1 MFLRYCTL
9 INLSFLL
16 FTINVFPQKTILS
29 EYDQPLQFERISL
42 ESGLSQSTVNA
53 IIQDKHGFMWFGTE
67 DGLNRYD
74 GYSFKVYKH
83 IPGNE
88 SSLCNN
94 FITALCLDNED
105 NIWLGTDGSGACKFD
120 PISEKFKHY
129 VHNPEDSTSIK
140 NNIIISLLC
149 DHNGNIWFGTWGSG
163 VSVLDYESGSLL
175 SINPRNS
182 DNDILDLGKIWTVYE
197 DSRGY
202 IWLGTDGLGVA
213 RMLADSIFSSPGI
226 EIFIS
231 EPDDKN
237 SISDNSVLTVFED
250 SGGVLWLG
258 TYYNGLNQFDYQTGN
273 FTRFLYNP
281 DIKGSISENAIWK
294 VLEDSR
300 GTLWIGSMSQGLNI
314 YDRENN
320 KFKKIQNVPNN
331 SSSLSSN
338 NIRSMYED
346 KSGVL
351 WIGAMT
357 GSLNKLN
364 TAVRKFAH
372 IKNEAGRQNTLSNDF
387 VFSICED
394 RRGDIWIG
402 TYGDGLNRYNPAQ
415 DKFTIYKNDPNDPS
429 SLSSDVVRCTLEDS
443 KGTLWIGTYF
453 GGLSRYDFKS
463 DSFER
468 FQMLGATASSENIR
482 DIFED
487 IDGNLWLGTNGAGLF
502 KLNQKNKHFQ
512 HYDSGDLDSE
522 YVLKI
527 AQDSS
532 GVFWIGTYGGGL
544 NKFKPSDGTFTQY
557 KHTLG
562 DTTSLS
568 HDIIPEIFID
578 SKKRIWVGTFGGGL
592 DLFEP
597 KSGRF
602 TNYRESDGLGGNI
615 ICGIIEDEKGL
626 LWLGTNKGLTRFD
639 PETKKFR
646 KYDVSDGLQKG
657 EMNPGASFHGKSGI
671 LYFGGV
677 NGFNCFLPERV
688 RENPVDPATAI
699 TSFKIF
705 EQPVLFE
712 RSITFMDELKLSY
725 ADRFFSFEFAALD
738 YTNPAKNRYRYK
750 MDGFDDGWI
759 ESGSRRY
766 ASYTNL
772 DPDSYVFQVQGS
784 NNDGLWSSNVAS
796 IQIEIVPP
804 FWLTWWFKVILTVS
818 LITLA
823 LFFYNKRVSSLKK
836 EKEIQEEFSKQL
848 IDTQEKERKR
858 IASELHDSIGQELL
872 ILNNEI
878 KRFEKNKEPVKD
890 TELDSLSI
898 MVMESL
904 NGIREISSSLH
915 PHLVE
920 RLGLKKAIESMVK
933 KVKEVAGIDF
943 QLNIQDLKQALGK
956 EEEIHVYRIVQEA
969 LTNVVKYAQATTVN
983 IDLLDRKNNYELVI
997 SDNGKGFRKKSS
1009 NLGFGLQSLSERS
1022 KILNGKLLV
1031 KSTPGS
1037 GTKITM
1043 KVPYAAA

>member
-1 MFLRYCTL
+1 MFLRYWTL
-9 INLSFLL
+9 IHFLILL
-16 FTINVFPQKTILS
+16 FVVKIFPQTTILS
-29 EYDQPLQFERISL
+29 EYVQPLQFERISL

-53 IIQDKHGFMWFGTE
+53 IIQDKYGFMWFGTE

-74 GYSFKVYKH
+74 GYSFKIYQH

-88 SSLCNN
+88 NSLCNN
-94 FITALCLDNED
+94 FITALCVDNEGG
-105 NIWLGTDGSGACKFD
+105 IWIGTDGGGVCRFD
-120 PISEKFKHY
+120 PVSESFKRY
-129 VHNPEDSTSIK
+129 VHNPDDSTGVK
-140 NNIIISLLC
+140 NNIILSLLC

-163 VSVLDYESGSLL
+163 VSVLDTERDTFLP
-175 SINPRNS
+175 IKPRNG

-197 DSRGY
+197 DNRGY
-202 IWLGTDGLGVA
+202 IWIGSDGLGVA
-213 RMLADSIFSSPGI
+213 RMLADSIYTSLRI
-226 EIFIS
+226 DTFIS
-231 EPDDKN
+231 TPDDEN
-237 SISDNSVLTVFED
+237 SISDNSVLSIFED

-281 DIKGSISENAIWK
+281 DIKGSVSENAIWK
-294 VLEDSR
+294 IFEDSR
-300 GTLWIGSMSQGLNI
+300 GTLWIGTMSQGLNI
-314 YDRENN
+314 YNREDNI
-320 KFKKIQNVPNN
+320 FEKIQNVPNN
-331 SSSLSSN
+331 STSLSSD
-338 NIRSMYED
+338 NIRSIYED

-351 WIGAMT
+351 WVGAMT
-357 GSLNKLN
+357 GGLNKTTT
-364 TAVRKFAH
+364 TARKFVH
-372 IKNEAGRQNTLSNDF
+372 IKSETGRGNTLSNDF
-387 VFSICED
+387 VFAICED
-394 RRGDIWIG
+394 SGGDVWIG
-402 TYGDGLNRYNPAQ
+402 TYGEGLNRYSPAQ
-415 DKFTIYKNDPNDPS
+415 NKFTIYKNDPNDPS
-429 SLSSDVVRCTLEDS
+429 SLSSDVVRCILEDS

-453 GGLSRYDFKS
+453 GGLCRYDPQS
-463 DSFER
+463 NSFER
-468 FQMLGATASSENIR
+468 FERPGDAASSENIR

-487 IDGNLWLGTNGAGLF
+487 RSGNLWLGTNGAGLF
-502 KLNQKNKHFQ
+502 KLDQKSNRFQ
-512 HYDSGDLDSE
+512 HYGSGDLDSE
-522 YVLKI
+522 YVLTI

-532 GVFWIGTYGGGL
+532 GTFWIGTYGGGL
-544 NKFKPSDGTFTQY
+544 NKFEPSDGSFTQF
-557 KHTLG
+557 KHSPG
-562 DTTSLS
+562 DTNSLS

-592 DLFEP
+592 NLFEP
-597 KSGRF
+597 NSGRF
-602 TNYRESDGLGGNI
+602 THYGESDGLGGNI

-639 PETKKFR
+639 PQTKQFWR
-646 KYDVSDGLQKG
+646 YDVADGIQKG
-657 EMNPGASFHGKSGI
+657 EMNPGASFYGKSGI

-688 RENPVDPATAI
+688 RANLVNPAIVI

-705 EQPVLFE
+705 ERPVLFE

-750 MDGFDDGWI
+750 MEGFDDEWV

-772 DPDSYVFQVQGS
+772 DPDSYVFKVQGS

-796 IQIEIVPP
+796 IKIEVVPP
-804 FWLTWWFKVILTVS
+804 FWLTWWFKIILTVS
-818 LITLA
+818 LITFA
-823 LFFYNKRVSSLKK
+823 LLFYNSRVSSLKK
-836 EKEIQEEFSKQL
+836 EKEVQEEFSKKL

-878 KRFEKNKEPVKD
+878 KRFEKNEQPVSD
-890 TELDSLSI
+890 TELDNLSV
-898 MVMESL
+898 MVMEAL
-904 NGIREISSSLH
+904 NGVREISSSLH

-920 RLGLKKAIESMVK
+920 RLGLKKAIESMVN
-933 KVKEVAGIDF
+933 KVAEGSGVNF
-943 QLNIQDLKQALGK
+943 QLNIQALKQALGK
-956 EEEIHVYRIVQEA
+956 EEEVHVYRIVQEA
-969 LTNVVKYAQATTVN
+969 LNNVVKHAQATTVT
-983 IDLLDRKNNYELVI
+983 IDLLDRKNSYELVI
-997 SDNGKGFRKKSS
+997 SDNGKGFRKNSS

-1022 KILNGKLLV
+1022 KILNGKLRV